1 MKQGIS
7 YIYFLL
13 FAGQIVSLR
22 KYIPVDFL
30 QVGKT
35 DLDEADHNYL
45 N

>member
-7 YIYFLL
+7 DIFFFL
-13 FAGQIVSLR
+13 FEGQIVSLR

-35 DLDEADHNYL
+35 DLDEADHDYL
-45 N
+45 V